1 MSEIMIETL
10 IVAGKIVIV
19 AMIIGVIWMIA
30 FLLTREDDA

>member
-1 MSEIMIETL
+1 MSKFMIETL

-19 AMIIGVIWMIA
+19 AMILGVIWMVA